1 MEYDIISGMAWCV
14 KYRSKNGELAET
26 IIEAENRSSLFE
38 VLSKRG
44 ITPIS
49 VSEHKGKMA
58 SAKRR
63 VSKGVNIGVIALVV
77 LVVVLAVAAW
87 RLWRNDD
94 GGGGAT
100 ALPSGGGATVLPSG
114 GGGATAL
121 PSGGGV
127 TALPSGGGVTVLP
140 SGGGEATV
148 LLSDDGEGATD
159 LPSDNVEEE
168 PKKKKR
174 VFEHGSDQL
183 IAMATS
189 APEGGLIPPLPMI
202 SSAETDEFIESLS
215 KPIEIEEDDSEAVK
229 KAKERVQTV
238 RGEIAKILAE
248 NPGKEIGDILNE
260 HREIFNENSA
270 IRGEVEAELER
281 IIEEG
286 DIEGAK
292 KYRDTMNYALQQMG
306 ISVIDTPITD
316 EERSAAGEDIEDEE
330 EY

>member
-14 KYRSKNGELAET
+14 KYRSKDGELAET

-49 VSEHKGKMA
+49 VSENKGKRA
-58 SAKRR
+58 SARRR

-77 LVVVLAVAAW
+77 LVVALALAAW
-87 RLWRNDD
+87 WLWRNDD

-114 GGGATAL
+114 GGGAT
-121 PSGGGV
+121 
-127 TALPSGGGVTVLP
+127 VLP

-148 LLSDDGEGATD
+148 LLSDDGEGKED
-159 LPSDNVEEE
+159 EEVEVVEEE

-189 APEGGLIPPLPMI
+189 APEGGLIPPLPVI

-316 EERSAAGEDIEDEE
+316 EERAAAGEDIEDEE